1 MFTSESNAAFRAA
14 LLLHNFTSIECIYDP
29 DADQGQEVYILSK
42 SHSNQLYKLSND
54 LMTIEKWLCI
64 EHEITSLTKAGQ
76 GNLLLQDE
84 YGDFHI
90 IRPDFSAR
98 A

>member
-1 MFTSESNAAFRAA
+1 MEA
-14 LLLHNFTSIECIYDP
+14 DP
-29 DADQGQEVYILSK
+29 GQEVYILTK

-54 LMTIEKWLCI
+54 LKTIEKWVCI
-64 EHEITSLTKAGQ
+64 EHEITSLTKANG

-84 YGDFHI
+84 YGDFYI
-90 IRPDFSAR
+90 IRPDFSMR